1 MLISRKYKELFFFGV
16 KIYRDKDCA
25 FFEIKLGSKSS
36 LSFKKHSHEEYSL
49 GIVKE
54 GETSFCYDGRISSL
68 SANDIVFL
76 PPALIHS
83 CNPVNTDR
91 WKFKM
96 LFIEKEWLRSSLE
109 GSGLEL
115 DSAAI
120 RYAQGQP
127 LSSSIIDK
135 LMANLT
141 ERASPLEKEEF
152 ILSLVQHVM
161 ENKKTC
167 LYPFSEMPMLRLKQ
181 IREYIND
188 SFLEKITLDDLENIS
203 GLKKLAVIKGFKDV
217 FTIPPH
223 AYQTLLRVNYAKKE
237 LKKGRPLLEV
247 ALESGFYDQSHFI
260 KVFKS
265 HVGLTPHRYKSS
277 IA

>member
-16 KIYRDKDCA
+16 KIYRDKDCT

-54 GETSFCYDGRISSL
+54 GETSFWYDGRFSSL

-115 DSAAI
+115 DSVAI

-203 GLKKLAVIKGFKDV
+203 GLKRFAVIKGFKDV